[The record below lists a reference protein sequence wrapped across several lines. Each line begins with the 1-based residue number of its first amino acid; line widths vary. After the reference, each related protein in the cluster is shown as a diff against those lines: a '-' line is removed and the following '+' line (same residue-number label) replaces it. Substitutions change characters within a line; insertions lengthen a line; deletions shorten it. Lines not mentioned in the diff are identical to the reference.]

1 MNLED
6 LVVQQGRAPSEPLE
20 SAVAGLLGPVFT
32 AGPAGPVAAPFTE
45 CSASVF
51 RRGGFSTG
59 PPLDELSRGAG
70 EFAHSSH
77 PRVIVEH
84 GDTPA
89 MFSNPQDRRTSDCVT
104 GRFRLSRPDPDRK
117 AATHMT
123 RRPNPGVTRSTRMS
137 RVLTAMPLAMLS
149 AALTTH
155 LVGSPPVTTG
165 LATALPSATPAPP
178 APQVPGQPLEVPA
191 SMSLRGTAAMATDGW
206 FAPTVGI
213 GASAL
218 DIPPSALAAYQ
229 RAETVIN
236 TADNSCH
243 ISWQLIAAIGR
254 VESDHGRFGVSS
266 LNADGLATPGIFGIA
281 LDGSNNTARIMDSDA
296 GLYDSDAKF
305 DRAVGPMQFIPSTWR
320 VVGVDADSDAE
331 RNPQDIDDAAL
342 AAAVYL
348 CSGSDDLSTLAGQR
362 AAVHRYNHSE
372 SYVDLVLSIMA
383 AYLDINVAGPNS
395 IVSAGYAVDPAT
407 DPSPDGAAAAGRA
420 PVRGGSPAGTQA
432 EVETPAPA
440 DDLPAAVHTDPRH
453 EPPTEQPGEPPA
465 EEPPAE
471 EPPAEE
477 PPAEEPPAEEPPAEE
492 PPEPGTLTP
501 EEAAQYCSDQ
511 GFTDD
516 PANDADPYDTCVAEY
531 NAADE
536 VSTEPDTASVP
547 R

>member
-1 MNLED
+1 
-6 LVVQQGRAPSEPLE
+6 
-20 SAVAGLLGPVFT
+20 
-32 AGPAGPVAAPFTE
+32 
-45 CSASVF
+45 
-51 RRGGFSTG
+51 
-59 PPLDELSRGAG
+59 
-70 EFAHSSH
+70 
-77 PRVIVEH
+77 
-84 GDTPA
+84 
-89 MFSNPQDRRTSDCVT
+89 
-104 GRFRLSRPDPDRK
+104 
-117 AATHMT
+117 
-123 RRPNPGVTRSTRMS
+123 
-137 RVLTAMPLAMLS
+137 
-149 AALTTH
+149 
-155 LVGSPPVTTG
+155 
-165 LATALPSATPAPP
+165 
-178 APQVPGQPLEVPA
+178 
-191 SMSLRGTAAMATDGW
+191 MATDGW

-420 PVRGGSPAGTQA
+420 PVRGGSPARTEA
-432 EVETPAPA
+432 EVESRRQPTTFLPPCIPTPGMNRRPSNPANRPPRSRPPRSLPPRNRPPRNRPPRNRPSPAPS
-440 DDLPAAVHTDPRH
+440 PPRRRAVLLRPGLHGRPRQRRRPLRH
-453 EPPTEQPGEPPA
+453 VRRRVQRRRRGVDRARHRIRP
-465 EEPPAE
+465 
-471 EPPAEE
+471 
-477 PPAEEPPAEEPPAEE
+477 
-492 PPEPGTLTP
+492 
-501 EEAAQYCSDQ
+501 
-511 GFTDD
+511 
-516 PANDADPYDTCVAEY
+516 
-531 NAADE
+531 
-536 VSTEPDTASVP
+536 
-547 R
+547 